1 MFYFTSH
8 TFYLTSLFFYLASRI
23 SYLASRI
30 SYLACRIFISNL
42 AWILKNHL
50 ELSHISYVPYR
61 LPYIPQTFLEG
72 QSNVS
77 GWEKRSAVSFRRPY
91 TASRTTTSLYVL
103 SQLKR

>member
-50 ELSHISYVPYR
+50 ELSRISYVPYSTYLR
-61 LPYIPQTFLEG
+61 HFSKGKVMYLDGKNEVQFRFDDLTQLLVLQQACTFYH
-72 QSNVS
+72 S
-77 GWEKRSAVSFRRPY
+77 
-91 TASRTTTSLYVL
+91 
-103 SQLKR
+103 